1 MQTSVKVTP
10 DTAEAVTA
18 PTLAERIDA
27 IEQFLQQLVLLLEV
41 EPALNRETVAAW
53 IEITNS
59 SASAHGLQSA
69 RERAAMEQ
77 LCTRVLNFPLDVER
91 ATPAAQPS

>member
-1 MQTSVKVTP
+1 MQTPVKNSSH
-10 DTAEAVTA
+10 TADAVPA
-18 PTLAERIDA
+18 PTLAERVDA

-53 IEITNS
+53 IEITNR
-59 SASAHGLQSA
+59 SAAAHGLQSA

-77 LCTRVLNFPLDVER
+77 LCSRVLNLPLDIEQ
-91 ATPAAQPS
+91 ASELPS